1 MKASVFNT
9 PIIKSL
15 CRGLSILGLYLS
27 GWKVIPPPDIK
38 PPYVVIGAPHTS
50 NWDFLLMLAAVFLTK
65 MDVKWMGKNS
75 LFPPVLGGISRWFGG
90 IPIDRNKSFN
100 VVGQMVNE
108 FKANQSLSLI
118 IAPEGTR
125 KKVSQWKSGFY
136 HIAHKAGVPIMLGV
150 IDAEAKEVRFAGF
163 FTPSGDYEKDF
174 PLILKQYADS
184 KGIVPKNG
192 L

>member
-1 MKASVFNT
+1 
-9 PIIKSL
+9 
-15 CRGLSILGLYLS
+15 
-27 GWKVIPPPDIK
+27 
-38 PPYVVIGAPHTS
+38 
-50 NWDFLLMLAAVFLTK
+50 
-65 MDVKWMGKNS
+65 
-75 LFPPVLGGISRWFGG
+75 
-90 IPIDRNKSFN
+90 
-100 VVGQMVNE
+100 MVNE

-136 HIAHKAGVPIMLGV
+136 HIAHQAEVPIMLGV

-163 FTPSGDYEKDF
+163 FTPSGNYEKDF
-174 PLILKQYADS
+174 PLILKHYADS